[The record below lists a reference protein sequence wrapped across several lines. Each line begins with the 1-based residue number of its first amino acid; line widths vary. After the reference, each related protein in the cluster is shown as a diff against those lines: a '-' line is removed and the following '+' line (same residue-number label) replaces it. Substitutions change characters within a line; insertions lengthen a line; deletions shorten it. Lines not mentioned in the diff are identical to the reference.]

1 MVEHTPAIRRLLRT
15 NCLSVFDHFMRLTL
29 KELTMQFKFCI
40 CPSGLHHVK
49 PGQVQG

>member
-29 KELTMQFKFCI
+29 TELTMQFKF
-40 CPSGLHHVK
+40 SGLHHVK